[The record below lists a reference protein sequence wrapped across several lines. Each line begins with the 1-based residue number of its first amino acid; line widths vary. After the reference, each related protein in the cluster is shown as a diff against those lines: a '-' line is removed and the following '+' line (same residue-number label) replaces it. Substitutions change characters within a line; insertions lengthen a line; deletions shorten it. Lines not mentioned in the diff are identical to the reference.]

1 MDELS
6 TCVYILKICPDYE
19 TKRYKLLK
27 NITFYVSIF
36 HESKY
41 TILLCKNESTLKI

>member
-1 MDELS
+1 MGMLHK
-6 TCVYILKICPDYE
+6 YG